1 MFSRKC
7 EGGVRGE
14 RVRIGWDVLFN
25 IEKAIKKPQK
35 KIRNKEV
42 LALCNGTGTLKSLYL
57 NLKNIYKK
65 ESSKICLHVETIFY
79 RKKFIVVYCFY

>member
-1 MFSRKC
+1 MR
-7 EGGVRGE
+7 EE
-14 RVRIGWDVLFN
+14 RVRTGWDVLFN
-25 IEKAIKKPQK
+25 IEKAIKNHKK

-57 NLKNIYKK
+57 NLKIYKK

-79 RKKFIVVYCFY
+79 GKKFIVVYCFY